1 MRPITLLAVLA
12 ITSPAVAQDLQ
23 QSPLDPLPGQPR
35 LPADWEPTSRLN
47 SAGLAAAGMENTGT
61 AALSLLDGQHA
72 IVTFWTAEV
81 AGQVGQSL
89 AFRCVTFFD
98 EDLVETGETCDQ
110 AVYLRQ

>member
-1 MRPITLLAVLA
+1 MGGLRHNHWGGVRGVPLSRAGPVVA
-12 ITSPAVAQDLQ
+12 FCGGSPA
-23 QSPLDPLPGQPR
+23 
-35 LPADWEPTSRLN
+35 
-47 SAGLAAAGMENTGT
+47 LAAAGMENTGT